1 MSIAGIL
8 VTDISCMEGP
18 EGERVLLLK
27 GERGDAPPG
36 SGGASDAYKDLLE
49 REGFHV
55 TLVPVLQFNFVNSSL
70 VSPMLASPAASSLV
84 LTSTRAVTALS
95 RALQEESSES
105 VLDRWKG
112 KKVFCVGPGTAKA
125 TQVFFCQKD

>member
-1 MSIAGIL
+1 M
-8 VTDISCMEGP
+8 VTDISRMEGP

-84 LTSTRAVTALS
+84 YIEHYWLSFPSYSGTKSGVRHVPSNALS
-95 RALQEESSES
+95 D
-105 VLDRWKG
+105 V
-112 KKVFCVGPGTAKA
+112 
-125 TQVFFCQKD
+125 